1 MPARRGRP
9 RKGDRRIDAAI
20 DHFTAMGYAARD
32 VRDAVASLL
41 EVYGGPTA
49 WPLLEEGSYQAVQEK
64 LFEKEDEEKEKEK
77 EKQKQPMLL
86 EGQQVEDDPPQHQ
99 EPAVD
104 EAPPENDKLNK
115 EVTAETESAHEEV
128 EDPMFIEP
136 APLEAIVPLT
146 AAIGT
151 GRKKRPCY
159 GWLSESEDEEELI
172 SQNHEVHVPVSGGAL
187 LLKRE

>member
-32 VRDAVASLL
+32 VHDAVASLL

-49 WPLLEEGSYQAVQEK
+49 WPLLEEGSYQVVQDK
-64 LFEKEDEEKEKEK
+64 LFEKEDEEKEK
-77 EKQKQPMLL
+77 QKQPLLL
-86 EGQQVEDDPPQHQ
+86 EGQQVEDPPQHQ
-99 EPAVD
+99 EPVVD
-104 EAPPENDKLNK
+104 EAPPENDKLILQLHK
-115 EVTAETESAHEEV
+115 EVTAETESAPEEV

-136 APLEAIVPLT
+136 APLEAVVPLT

-151 GRKKRPCY
+151 GRTRRPCY
-159 GWLSESEDEEELI
+159 GWLSESEDEEELT
-172 SQNHEVHVPVSGGAL
+172 SQHHEVHVPVSGGSL
-187 LLKRE
+187 LLKTE